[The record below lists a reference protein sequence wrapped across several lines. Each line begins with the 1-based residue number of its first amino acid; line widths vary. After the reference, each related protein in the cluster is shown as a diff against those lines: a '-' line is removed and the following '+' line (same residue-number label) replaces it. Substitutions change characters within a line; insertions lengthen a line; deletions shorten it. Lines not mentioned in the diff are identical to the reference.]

1 MDAVTQRPWVWQ
13 RRWLY
18 LDKRA
23 PSRNCM
29 VLCQILLLAGLLCSG
44 PTQANAGD
52 PGVPSHPTPSPV
64 SDAGRGEML
73 YKASCM
79 VCHGP
84 EAAGA
89 LGPRLAGNPILS
101 NDKAFKEI
109 IRQGRHMMP
118 PLQDMLT
125 GQQLADI
132 HAWLQTLH

>member
-1 MDAVTQRPWVWQ
+1 MDAVTQRPPVCQ
-13 RRWLY
+13 RRRLY

-23 PSRNCM
+23 PSRNRT
-29 VLCQILLLAGLLCSG
+29 VLCQTLLLAWLLCSG

-52 PGVPSHPTPSPV
+52 PGVPPHPTRSPV
-64 SDAGRGEML
+64 GDAGRGEML

-118 PLQDMLT
+118 PLQDTLT

-132 HAWLQTLH
+132 QAWLQTLQ

>member
-18 LDKRA
+18 LDKRS

-29 VLCQILLLAGLLCSG
+29 VLCQTLQLAGLLFSG

-64 SDAGRGEML
+64 GDAGRGEML
-73 YKASCM
+73 YKASCV
-79 VCHGP
+79 VCHG
-84 EAAGA
+84 EQAAGA

-109 IRQGRHMMP
+109 IWQGRHMMP
-118 PLQDMLT
+118 PLLDTLT
-125 GQQLADI
+125 A
-132 HAWLQTLH
+132 

>member
-1 MDAVTQRPWVWQ
+1 MDAVTQRPLLWQ

-29 VLCQILLLAGLLCSG
+29 VLCQTLLLAWLLCSG

-64 SDAGRGEML
+64 GDAGRGEML
-73 YKASCM
+73 YKASCI
-79 VCHGP
+79 VCHG
-84 EAAGA
+84 EQAAGA

-118 PLQDMLT
+118 PLQDTLT
-125 GQQLADI
+125 GQQLTDI